1 MIKQQEVQLSHREG
15 EKREKDRRQEA
26 LFSPLFKKKKKKKS
40 KFTFMFFFCFFASRV
55 CD

>member
-26 LFSPLFKKKKKKKS
+26 LFSPLFKKKKKKKI
-40 KFTFMFFFCFFASRV
+40 KIYFHVFFLFLCQPCV
-55 CD
+55 

>member
-26 LFSPLFKKKKKKKS
+26 LFSPLFFFFLKS
-40 KFTFMFFFCFFASRV
+40 KFTFMFFCFFASRV